1 MTTADRIKAERER
14 QGLTQEDLAK
24 RCGYQNKSSI
34 CKVEASGDEVTRK
47 KLSKIA
53 DALNVSIFSLMGW
66 EDAAA
71 QGSQSAQVSSDRPAY
86 YSDQDTADL
95 AQAIYDSRELRL
107 LFDAAKDAKAEDL
120 EFTYEM
126 LMRLKKK
133 EDHDDDDAC

>member
-1 MTTADRIKAERER
+1 MSTIGDRIKQLRE
-14 QGLTQEDLAK
+14 K
-24 RCGYQNKSSI
+24 YGYSQTDFADKIGVSKQTLYKYENGIVTNIPSDKI
-34 CKVEASGDEVTRK
+34 EAIATLCKASPSWV
-47 KLSKIA
+47 
-53 DALNVSIFSLMGW
+53 MGW
-66 EDAAA
+66 E
-71 QGSQSAQVSSDRPAY
+71 SDRPAY
-86 YSDQDTADL
+86 YSDQGTADL